1 MMGVRSAGAAAAER
15 PLSAEGGNWHMWWQ
29 HALSGLS
36 EWLGEDCFF
45 GAHACACVWLSSRA
59 VLFATLCSCGT
70 YARYAHMAVNKNH
83 PPGS

>member
-15 PLSAEGGNWHMWWQ
+15 PLSAEGGMWWQ

-45 GAHACACVWLSSRA
+45 GAHACACGFRAGQCSSPH
-59 VLFATLCSCGT
+59 FASVVRMLGMPIG
-70 YARYAHMAVNKNH
+70 R
-83 PPGS
+83 